1 MATAI
6 VGALNNIS
14 NWATDYAAKKEWEK
28 TRPAVQKTLSEQP
41 WLGVLIVYR
50 YTQGP
55 APITMQAPRVFQ
67 GIDTFYAETPGA
79 AQSQER
85 QQGYLLDVGPE
96 DRVISEQRWI
106 APAAPGTK
114 PKPPP
119 KAAPTQDT
127 GPKSASDLDKSI
139 DAAIARNAWS
149 DVALILNG
157 FNTDDI
163 KTRVTSDARL
173 TGHRREVMKGA
184 LASMILWPYRKDGV
198 TDAIASAEP
207 AAARQGRI
215 DYLDDVLDT
224 GRGGEPARNFGVEK
238 WKRAA
243 LTLNGFNDE
252 DLPRYV
258 PHDLDKCKLIR
269 DEAMK
274 AALDRVK
281 KAIEDSK
288 PGQDWSIVY

>member
-1 MATAI
+1 
-6 VGALNNIS
+6 
-14 NWATDYAAKKEWEK
+14 
-28 TRPAVQKTLSEQP
+28 
-41 WLGVLIVYR
+41 
-50 YTQGP
+50 
-55 APITMQAPRVFQ
+55 
-67 GIDTFYAETPGA
+67 
-79 AQSQER
+79 
-85 QQGYLLDVGPE
+85 
-96 DRVISEQRWI
+96 
-106 APAAPGTK
+106 
-114 PKPPP
+114 
-119 KAAPTQDT
+119 
-127 GPKSASDLDKSI
+127 
-139 DAAIARNAWS
+139 
-149 DVALILNG
+149 
-157 FNTDDI
+157 
-163 KTRVTSDARL
+163 
-173 TGHRREVMKGA
+173 MKGA

-207 AAARQGRI
+207 AAARQGHI